1 MSKRA
6 NRLLFGTLGAFVLV
20 SIAALWLMASDR
32 ADRDIVLLIAGFLA
46 LGSVVGILERLERRS
61 SRIDPNDPKGH
72 LYKWYGSG
80 R

>member
-1 MSKRA
+1 MAMSA
-6 NRLLFGTLGAFVLV
+6 NRLLFGTLVAFVLV
-20 SIAALWLMASDR
+20 SIAALWVMASDR

-61 SRIDPNDPKGH
+61 SRIDPSDPKGH
-72 LYKWYGSG
+72 LYKWYGGG